1 MNFLS
6 DNSAVGAAPDLWFT
20 LIKSAAMLCLVLA
33 LLLTVLFIMK
43 RFFFNRNKFSERGQ
57 IKTIASCHVGP
68 KERVVLLNVL
78 EENVLIGI
86 TQQQITCLARIN
98 SNDRNEPADTN
109 YPEDQKL

>member
-6 DNSAVGAAPDLWFT
+6 DTSTAVAAPDLWFT

-33 LLLTVLFIMK
+33 LLLLVLFIMR
-43 RFFFNRNKFSERGQ
+43 RFFFNRSRLSELGQ

-78 EENVLIGI
+78 NENVLIGI
-86 TQQQITCLARIN
+86 TQQQITCLARIHD
-98 SNDRNEPADTN
+98 NDPHESVDAD
-109 YPEDQKL
+109 

>member
-1 MNFLS
+1 MAMNFVS
-6 DNSAVGAAPDLWFT
+6 ETSTAGAAPDLWFT

-33 LLLTVLFIMK
+33 LLLIVLFIMK
-43 RFFFNRNKFSERGQ
+43 RFFFNRNRFSELGQ

-78 EENVLIGI
+78 NENILVGI

-98 SNDRNEPADTN
+98 DNDPNEPTDTA
-109 YPEDQKL
+109 

>member
-1 MNFLS
+1 MNVLS
-6 DNSAVGAAPDLWFT
+6 DTSAAAGAAPDLWFT

-33 LLLTVLFIMK
+33 LLLLVLFVMK
-43 RFFFNRNKFSERGQ
+43 RFFFNRNTFSERGQ

-86 TQQQITCLARIN
+86 TQQQITCLGRMN
-98 SNDRNEPADTN
+98 SNDRSAPPDPN
-109 YPEDQKL
+109 